1 MNQRLDIIGI
11 GLGPSNLS
19 LAALGS
25 EIEGFTGQFLERKPH
40 FSWHPGMIL
49 ADCSMQTN
57 FLKDLVSAVAP
68 TNRYSFLNYLV
79 KNRKFYRFLTTEQRT
94 ASREEFADYLTWAA
108 AGMGSLAFN
117 QDVQRVELTIG
128 SASSW

>member
-25 EIEGFTGQFLERKPH
+25 EIGVYGAIPGAQTSFLR
-40 FSWHPGMIL
+40 STRDDPGGL
-49 ADCSMQTN
+49 QHADQL
-57 FLKDLVSAVAP
+57 LKDLVSAVAP

-79 KNRKFYRFLTTEQRT
+79 KRKFYRF
-94 ASREEFADYLTWAA
+94 
-108 AGMGSLAFN
+108 
-117 QDVQRVELTIG
+117 
-128 SASSW
+128 

>member
-79 KNRKFYRFLTTEQRT
+79 KTE
-94 ASREEFADYLTWAA
+94 
-108 AGMGSLAFN
+108 
-117 QDVQRVELTIG
+117 
-128 SASSW
+128 SSIVF

>member
-79 KNRKFYRFLTTEQRT
+79 KTENLSFPNDGAAHRIARRVRRLPHLGRRRDGIIGIQ
-94 ASREEFADYLTWAA
+94 SRRS
-108 AGMGSLAFN
+108 AG
-117 QDVQRVELTIG
+117 RI
-128 SASSW
+128 